1 MQCSRCETTNPE
13 DNLFCEG
20 CGTRMGDSAP
30 AAATADLCVCG
41 VPLSEMDA
49 DGFCSGCGRRLKRP
63 PEDHIEI
70 ELLPGFAGVSDR
82 GLRHSRNEDR
92 FALVR
97 SGNSYALIVC
107 DGVSMSP
114 DADQASSAAVQSA
127 AEVFTKGL
135 AEADF
140 VAVDLLRESVRQAAQ
155 AVNRLAKQT
164 SESPSTTLVAA
175 IFNDNRLTVGWL
187 GDSRAYWLV
196 GPDATQITHDHSWLN
211 SPAAR
216 EAGVDAAKSANAHA
230 LMRWVGADAPDLEPE
245 IAQHNLTA
253 EGMLLLCSDGL
264 WNYAPGAQ
272 DIAALVTRLNTP
284 AASAL
289 TLSRDL
295 VEFARSQGGH
305 DNITAAILR
314 YPVSEGHPNGG

>member
-1 MQCSRCETTNPE
+1 
-13 DNLFCEG
+13 
-20 CGTRMGDSAP
+20 
-30 AAATADLCVCG
+30 
-41 VPLSEMDA
+41 MDA

-70 ELLPGFAGVSDR
+70 ELFQGFAGVSDR

-92 FALVR
+92 VALIR
-97 SGNSYALIVC
+97 SGHSYALIVC

-114 DADQASSAAVQSA
+114 DADKASSAAVQAA

-140 VAVDLLRESVRQAAQ
+140 VVVDLLREAVRQAAQ
-155 AVNRLAKQT
+155 AVTQLAKQN

-175 IFNDNRLTVGWL
+175 VVRDSQLTVAWL

-211 SPAAR
+211 SLAAR
-216 EAGVDAAKSANAHA
+216 AAGVDAANSPNAHA

-245 IAQHNLTA
+245 IVQHKLIA
-253 EGMLLLCSDGL
+253 EGIILLCSDGL

-272 DIAALVTRLNTP
+272 DMASLVTRLNTP
-284 AASAL
+284 DASAL
-289 TLSRDL
+289 TLSREL
-295 VEFARSQGGH
+295 VEFARSKGGH
-305 DNITAAILR
+305 DNITAAVLR
-314 YPVSEGHPNGG
+314 YPVLEGRPHGG

>member
-114 DADQASSAAVQSA
+114 DADQASSTAVQSA

-140 VAVDLLRESVRQAAQ
+140 VAVDLLRESVRQAARW
-155 AVNRLAKQT
+155 ARRN
-164 SESPSTTLVAA
+164 S
-175 IFNDNRLTVGWL
+175 NH
-187 GDSRAYWLV
+187 SR
-196 GPDATQITHDHSWLN
+196 SF
-211 SPAAR
+211 
-216 EAGVDAAKSANAHA
+216 
-230 LMRWVGADAPDLEPE
+230 
-245 IAQHNLTA
+245 
-253 EGMLLLCSDGL
+253 
-264 WNYAPGAQ
+264 
-272 DIAALVTRLNTP
+272 
-284 AASAL
+284 
-289 TLSRDL
+289 L
-295 VEFARSQGGH
+295 VEFSRRAGSWCGRGKISQCSCSHALGRRRRSGSGTRDRSAQFDSRRNAPSLFRRFVELRAWRPRHSCPRYAAQHAGRQRADTFAR
-305 DNITAAILR
+305 
-314 YPVSEGHPNGG
+314 VS

>member
-1 MQCSRCETTNPE
+1 MS
-13 DNLFCEG
+13 
-20 CGTRMGDSAP
+20 DSAP
-30 AAATADLCVCG
+30 TIAPADLCICG
-41 VPLSEMDA
+41 TPLSEMDV

-70 ELLPGFAGVSDR
+70 ELLPDFAGVSDR

-114 DADQASSAAVQSA
+114 DADQASSSAVQA
-127 AEVFTKGL
+127 AFEVFTKGL
-135 AEADF
+135 AETDF
-140 VAVDLLRESVRQAAQ
+140 VAVDLLRESIQQAAQ
-155 AVNRLAKQT
+155 AVSQLAKQS

-175 IFNDNRLTVGWL
+175 ILRDNQLTVGWL

-196 GPDATQITHDHSWLN
+196 GSEATQITHDHSWLN
-211 SPAAR
+211 SRAAR
-216 EAGVDAAKSANAHA
+216 EVGVDVAKSPNAHA

-245 IAQHNLTA
+245 IVQRKLAG

-264 WNYAPGAQ
+264 WNYAPGVQ
-272 DIAALVTRLNTP
+272 DIAALITRLNTP
-284 AASAL
+284 DASAL
-289 TLSRDL
+289 SLSREL
-295 VEFARSQGGH
+295 VEFARSKGGH

-314 YPVSEGHPNGG
+314 YPVSEGHPHSG